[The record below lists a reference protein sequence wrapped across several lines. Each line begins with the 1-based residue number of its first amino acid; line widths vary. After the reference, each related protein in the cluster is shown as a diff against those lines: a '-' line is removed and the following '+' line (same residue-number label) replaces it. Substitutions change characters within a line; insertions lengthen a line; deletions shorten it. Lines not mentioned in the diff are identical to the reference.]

1 VIQFLYISFFSFMLT
16 QKIIDE
22 CWDKKG
28 YSPLHAAGYFL
39 NPQFHYSPGY
49 RDDIKVKRGLQHCIT
64 RMVADPEERSK
75 IEIQL
80 DDFDKGVNDFGHP
93 IAAITADEEIPAI
106 WWASFANGQPELQKF
121 AIRVLSL
128 TSSSYGGPH
137 LQRAFQTVR
146 R

>member
-22 CWDKKG
+22 CWDKNG

-93 IAAITADEEIPAI
+93 IAAITSAEEIPAI

-146 R
+146 

>member
-1 VIQFLYISFFSFMLT
+1 MSWCLL
-16 QKIIDE
+16 K
-22 CWDKKG
+22 
-28 YSPLHAAGYFL
+28 
-39 NPQFHYSPGY
+39 
-49 RDDIKVKRGLQHCIT
+49 
-64 RMVADPEERSK
+64 
-75 IEIQL
+75 
-80 DDFDKGVNDFGHP
+80 DFNKGVNDFGHP